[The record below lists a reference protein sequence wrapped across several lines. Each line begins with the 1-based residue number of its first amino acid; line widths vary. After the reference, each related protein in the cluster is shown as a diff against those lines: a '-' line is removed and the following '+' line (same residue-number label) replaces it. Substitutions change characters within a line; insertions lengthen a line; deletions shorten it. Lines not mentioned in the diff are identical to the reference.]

1 MEDQDYG
8 IGSRVRHPEFG
19 EGVVINV
26 KNKTYTVV
34 FIRAGKMDI
43 SRLNNAL
50 ETIEMVEPDTDLVS
64 MSDIERSLINIIK
77 RYSDIQET
85 VPLGQKW
92 IGGKI
97 VLHPGNTSLKPKEI
111 SIDNFFHK
119 VIMLRDRVRVMEQR
133 INAHP
138 HMNDEEKVN
147 LQQYITRIY
156 GSLTTF
162 NDLFKNKEDQFVGD
176 KGKENNAD

>member
-26 KNKTYTVV
+26 KSKTYTVV
-34 FIRAGKMDI
+34 FMRAGKMDI
-43 SRLNNAL
+43 SRHNNAL
-50 ETIEMVEPDTDLVS
+50 ETIEMVEADTDLVS

-85 VPLGQKW
+85 VPMGQKW

-97 VLHPGNTSLKPKEI
+97 VIHPGNTNLKPKEI
-111 SIDNFFHK
+111 TIENFFHK
-119 VIMLRDRVRVMEQR
+119 VVMLRDRLRVMEQR

-138 HMNDEEKVN
+138 QMNDEEKVN

-176 KGKENNAD
+176 KGKNGGHD